1 MRNFNFL
8 SKSSSQSCGHSS
20 VTLASTVGSP
30 SAHRRGA
37 MLKLLSVLVLIFTF
51 GIGQMWGTTGTLVS
65 ELSGIADG
73 KTYYIAALNS
83 SKYYTVP
90 NTTISGQTFTCTEG
104 SLSGSTLTPASG
116 VGEFVF
122 TAVSGVANAYYI
134 YNTNLEKYLVA
145 TGSKAFGYVNSNS
158 SNYGYWTFTTVAG
171 GGFSGAFSVKH
182 SNKTHY
188 MRAYSNTVK
197 CYDGTSNNGVY
208 FFEKASC
215 SNSVTISTG
224 TPTNATISVSSASV
238 ATCSSTSTDRQVT
251 VSVAPSSCYAA
262 PVASSVTKTGT
273 AASNA
278 TRKSGP
284 TWNSTTQKYDYVFE
298 FDQNTSGAISFNIS
312 LSTKTTYTVNFNK
325 GNATGATGDAS
336 SDSKTCGEAL
346 TLPNSALFTRTGY
359 TQQGWS
365 TAQAGTTKTYNLGG
379 SYTTDAATTLF
390 PYWQANSYSVTW
402 KVNNTNYSAGG
413 STSVN
418 HDSHIASLPTAP
430 NPASYCGDKF
440 VGWTTDA
447 EYVHGS
453 SPLYTTASQFPNA
466 TTDQVFYAV
475 FADYAQQ

>member
-1 MRNFNFL
+1 MTNKFISFWSLSPDNGSGLNRRRIGDKSASLCKFFTLFL
-8 SKSSSQSCGHSS
+8 ILFLP
-20 VTLASTVGSP
+20 V
-30 SAHRRGA
+30 
-37 MLKLLSVLVLIFTF
+37 
-51 GIGQMWGTTGTLVS
+51 GQMWGATGTLVS
-65 ELSGIADG
+65 DLSGIADG

-104 SLSGSTLTPASG
+104 SLSSSTLTPASG
-116 VGEFVF
+116 AGEFVF

-158 SNYGYWTFTTVAG
+158 SNYGYWTFTTVSS
-171 GGFSGAFSVKH
+171 GGFSGSFSVKH
-182 SNKTHY
+182 SNTTHY
-188 MRAYSNTVK
+188 MRAYNNSVR
-197 CYDGTSNNGVY
+197 CYDGASNNGVY

-224 TPTNATISVSSASV
+224 TPTNATISASSTSI
-238 ATCSSTSTDRQVT
+238 ATCSSTATDRQVT

-262 PVASSVTKTGT
+262 PVKASVTQSGT
-273 AASNA
+273 TASWV
-278 TRKSGP
+278 SGP
-284 TWNSTTQKYDYVFE
+284 TWNNTTSKYDYVYSFA
-298 FDQNTSGAISFNIS
+298 QNATGKTTFNVS
-312 LSTKTTYTVNFNK
+312 LSTKNTYTVNFNK

-336 SDSKTCGEAL
+336 SDTKTCGDAL
-346 TLPNSALFTRTGY
+346 TLPNTALFTRTGY

-365 TAQAGTTKTYNLGG
+365 TAQAGTTKNYNLGG
-379 SYTTDAATTLF
+379 SYTTDAATTLY

-402 KVNNTNYSAGG
+402 MVNNAAYTTGGG

-418 HDSHIASLPTAP
+418 HDSHITTVSSAP
-430 NPASYCGDKF
+430 NPLPCGDKF

-475 FADYAQQ
+475 FADYDE